1 SGNPGTKLAFN
12 SFVIFIAA
20 DQTLTLDGAG
30 DFVFNAL
37 VQATSGSCNLV
48 KNGTGTANV
57 GGDGRLGSIG
67 GRVVTT
73 LNDGTLLVTGTT
85 GITTVT
91 GGTLASQVIGS
102 VGTITATG
110 GTIAPGGLTAPGIL
124 TSGATTFNSATT
136 FDVQLNGTSP
146 GGMGIVQP
154 IPSEYDHLDV
164 TGPVEL
170 GGSTLQLQVNF
181 TPAETD
187 QFTIINNLDGV
198 SQLTN
203 MPVHYPTTGTFK
215 GLPEGA
221 IFSVN
226 GVPFKI
232 TYRGGDGNDVVLTG
246 VPKLSINDV
255 SITEGNSGS
264 ANATF
269 TVSLSTPRTEAIT
282 VDFGTADGTATAGSD
297 YGPRSGTR
305 VFNPGQTSETITIP
319 ILGDTIGEADETF
332 FVILTDPVGAVL
344 NRAVG
349 KGTIVND
356 DGPPTP
362 SQLSINDVTTTEGDS
377 GTTSAVFTVTLSPA
391 SSQAVAV
398 DYFTSDN
405 TATAGSDYQFVSST
419 LVFNPGT
426 TTRTITVPIKGDTVP
441 EATETFFVNLTNA
454 SNAGIAKAQGTGTI
468 NDNDVPT
475 SSQLSINDITTTEG
489 DSGTTSA
496 VFTVTLSPAS
506 NQTVSVDYFTSDNTA
521 TAGADYQFVS
531 GTATFNPGTTT
542 RTVTVPIKGDTI
554 AESTETFF
562 VNLTNANN
570 ASIAKAQG
578 TGTIT
583 DNDSPT
589 QSQLSIDDITTTE
602 GDSGTTNA
610 VFTVTLTPSSNQTVS
625 VDYFTPDVTAT
636 AGTDYQFVSG
646 TLTFNPG
653 TTTRSVTIPI
663 KGDTVL
669 EPTETFF
676 VNLSNANNAGISKAQ
691 GAGTIN
697 DNDAAG
703 VFQFS
708 SATLVAPES
717 SGSATL
723 TITRTGDT
731 SGAASINFET
741 SDNTAQQK
749 NDYTFGSGTVRFGPG
764 ETSKSI
770 SVLLINDVYAEGN
783 ETLQV
788 SLSNPSGSFIVGN
801 PGTAI
806 VTIVDDDAVTGAVNP
821 IDAAQFFVRQHYLD
835 FLGREPDS
843 AGLAFWTNNIT
854 SCGADANCILNKRID
869 TSAAFFLSIEFQ
881 ETGGNVFRS
890 QRVAFGRQ
898 SADPATRVSY
908 LQFMRDT
915 RQVGQGVIVGQQG
928 YDLALEQNKQAYAQ
942 QIVTSAAFVAR
953 FPNMS
958 AADFVDALFAS
969 AAVLPTAAERNA
981 AINAFDGG
989 GAAGRVAAL
998 RSVVDSASVR
1008 QAELRSSF
1016 VLAEYYGY
1024 LRRNPTDAP
1033 DFSDAGYQFW
1043 LNKLNQFAGDFHAAE
1058 MVKAFISAQEYRQR
1072 FGPF

>member
-1 SGNPGTKLAFN
+1 MSRRISTPISAWRWFLLALLVGCACVPFAIHSRPISAASNSAVAFDSRSIQPAAASVSHWTGLGANNKWSTAHNWQSDNYPGAHFPTVNYAVDFTPGAAQLANANDFGTEQNPSFFDSLMFSGGGYNLSGTSLILENGMQSSNASGDNNLSFGVYVPQSQSYVSGNPGTKLAFN

-506 NQTVSVDYFTSDNTA
+506 NQTVSVD
-521 TAGADYQFVS
+521 
-531 GTATFNPGTTT
+531 
-542 RTVTVPIKGDTI
+542 
-554 AESTETFF
+554 
-562 VNLTNANN
+562 
-570 ASIAKAQG
+570 
-578 TGTIT
+578 
-583 DNDSPT
+583 
-589 QSQLSIDDITTTE
+589 
-602 GDSGTTNA
+602 
-610 VFTVTLTPSSNQTVS
+610 
-625 VDYFTPDVTAT
+625 
-636 AGTDYQFVSG
+636 
-646 TLTFNPG
+646 
-653 TTTRSVTIPI
+653 
-663 KGDTVL
+663 
-669 EPTETFF
+669 
-676 VNLSNANNAGISKAQ
+676 
-691 GAGTIN
+691 
-697 DNDAAG
+697 
-703 VFQFS
+703 
-708 SATLVAPES
+708 
-717 SGSATL
+717 
-723 TITRTGDT
+723 
-731 SGAASINFET
+731 
-741 SDNTAQQK
+741 
-749 NDYTFGSGTVRFGPG
+749 
-764 ETSKSI
+764 
-770 SVLLINDVYAEGN
+770 
-783 ETLQV
+783 
-788 SLSNPSGSFIVGN
+788 
-801 PGTAI
+801 
-806 VTIVDDDAVTGAVNP
+806 
-821 IDAAQFFVRQHYLD
+821 
-835 FLGREPDS
+835 
-843 AGLAFWTNNIT
+843 
-854 SCGADANCILNKRID
+854 
-869 TSAAFFLSIEFQ
+869 
-881 ETGGNVFRS
+881 
-890 QRVAFGRQ
+890 
-898 SADPATRVSY
+898 
-908 LQFMRDT
+908 
-915 RQVGQGVIVGQQG
+915 
-928 YDLALEQNKQAYAQ
+928 
-942 QIVTSAAFVAR
+942 
-953 FPNMS
+953 
-958 AADFVDALFAS
+958 
-969 AAVLPTAAERNA
+969 
-981 AINAFDGG
+981 
-989 GAAGRVAAL
+989 
-998 RSVVDSASVR
+998 
-1008 QAELRSSF
+1008 
-1016 VLAEYYGY
+1016 
-1024 LRRNPTDAP
+1024 
-1033 DFSDAGYQFW
+1033 
-1043 LNKLNQFAGDFHAAE
+1043 
-1058 MVKAFISAQEYRQR
+1058 
-1072 FGPF
+1072 